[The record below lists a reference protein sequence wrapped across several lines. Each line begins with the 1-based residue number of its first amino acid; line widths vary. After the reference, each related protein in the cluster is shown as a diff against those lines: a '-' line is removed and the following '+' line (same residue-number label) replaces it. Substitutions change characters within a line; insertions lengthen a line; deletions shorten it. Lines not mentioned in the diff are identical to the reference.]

1 MHMQIRFLTTSM
13 IRAVVA
19 LGLSGPVMAQS
30 VDWGPLR
37 ANQQLTDGWVVIS
50 VGNDIRQACDRISA
64 RLLRA
69 FSYPPALETM
79 ATQLGYTRAQIEEFV
94 DDRAEKDRV
103 DALALTYL
111 TVRGVT
117 PSDPESYCTVGRDE
131 INADSEIGRLLRGG

>member
-1 MHMQIRFLTTSM
+1 
-13 IRAVVA
+13 
-19 LGLSGPVMAQS
+19 
-30 VDWGPLR
+30 
-37 ANQQLTDGWVVIS
+37 
-50 VGNDIRQACDRISA
+50 
-64 RLLRA
+64 
-69 FSYPPALETM
+69 
-79 ATQLGYTRAQIEEFV
+79 V